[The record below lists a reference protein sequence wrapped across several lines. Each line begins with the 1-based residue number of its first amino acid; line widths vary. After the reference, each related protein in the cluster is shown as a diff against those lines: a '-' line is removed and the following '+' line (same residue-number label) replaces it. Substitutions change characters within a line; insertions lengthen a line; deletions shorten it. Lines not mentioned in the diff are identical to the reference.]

1 MSDDA
6 LAERRASLNTMDPA
20 LLVYTSGSTGKPKG
34 ALLSH
39 YGLCFGAEVQN
50 KHYALN
56 QPKMLCSFP
65 INHVACVAD
74 TCCIN
79 LVAGGTL
86 VFQERFDASAVLQAI
101 ATEKV
106 TVILAV
112 PTMILL
118 LLEHPDFQATDFSS
132 LELIAWG
139 GAALP
144 APIIK
149 RLKTIAPRMMNV
161 YGLTETA
168 ANVTYTHIDA
178 DMTELSE
185 TVGRPDDEMPCRI
198 VNSEGQA
205 VRRWRRG

>member
-1 MSDDA
+1 M
-6 LAERRASLNTMDPA
+6 
-20 LLVYTSGSTGKPKG
+20 
-34 ALLSH
+34 
-39 YGLCFGAEVQN
+39 
-50 KHYALN
+50 
-56 QPKMLCSFP
+56 
-65 INHVACVAD
+65 ACVAD

-118 LLEHPDFQATDFSS
+118 LLEHPDFAATDFSS

-144 APIIK
+144 VPIIK

-185 TVGRPDDEMPCRI
+185 TVGRPDPEMPCRI
-198 VNSEGQA
+198 VNAEGQLCA
-205 VRRWRRG
+205 VGEEGELQFKGDYLLLEYLNRPEATRDVYTADGWLHTGDLGYWREEGTITLVGRHVRYV